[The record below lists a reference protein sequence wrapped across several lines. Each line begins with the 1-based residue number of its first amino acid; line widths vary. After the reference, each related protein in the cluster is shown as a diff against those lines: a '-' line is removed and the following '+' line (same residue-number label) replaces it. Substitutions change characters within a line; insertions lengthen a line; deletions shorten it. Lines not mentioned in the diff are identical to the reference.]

1 MRGKLG
7 EVRKQ
12 QVQIRYSESYFE
24 DAAIVYVMVF
34 VYKVWIELWENY
46 LVGKQ
51 VLWLERQE
59 GDLENYRLF
68 LEVKLF

>member
-24 DAAIVYVMVF
+24 DAVIVYVMVF